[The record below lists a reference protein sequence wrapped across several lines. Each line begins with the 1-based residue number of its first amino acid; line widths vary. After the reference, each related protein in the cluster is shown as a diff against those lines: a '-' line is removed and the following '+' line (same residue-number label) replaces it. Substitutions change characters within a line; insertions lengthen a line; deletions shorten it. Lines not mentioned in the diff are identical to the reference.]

1 MVLINIRQKCLK
13 FTVLAVLMAIS
24 YTQANIIGID
34 LGSNYIKATLV
45 QPGKTFQIVENTAS
59 KRKTETM
66 ITFGS
71 EQRDYGADS
80 FIASGK
86 YPETTFQ
93 ELHRTFG
100 EKYDADMI
108 KKFKEQRFITNNLVA
123 DERGFVAW
131 KITRAED
138 GENVQEILYSEEILG
153 MILQYVK
160 MLAEKQAGGYVRDCV
175 ITVPS
180 WFSYDQR
187 LMLKDAAEGLAG
199 LNVLQLTH
207 ENLAAATMFGI
218 D

>member
-1 MVLINIRQKCLK
+1 MNINRYRQKCLK
-13 FTVLAVLMAIS
+13 FTIAVLMAIS
-24 YTQANIIGID
+24 FTQANILGID

-45 QPGKTFQIVENTAS
+45 QPGKTFQIVENSAS

-66 ITFGS
+66 ITFGN

-86 YPETTFQ
+86 FPETTFS
-93 ELHRTFG
+93 ELHRNFG
-100 EKYDADMI
+100 EQFDAEVMS
-108 KKFKEQRFITNNLVA
+108 KFKEQRFITNNLVS
-123 DERGFVAW
+123 DERGHVAW
-131 KITRAED
+131 KISRMED
-138 GENVQEILYSEEILG
+138 GEQVQEILYSEEIIG

-160 MLAEKQAGGYVRDCV
+160 MLAEKQAGGFVRDCV

-180 WFSYDQR
+180 WFTYDQR
-187 LMLKDAAEGLAG
+187 LMLKDAAEGLAN